1 MIRGGEFQTYE
12 IIDEDDPMYE
22 LVFQNNDI
30 QSLRE
35 ALRSKTICIS
45 DRSAVHGYT
54 ILQVRIS
61 FFTGGLES
69 HRKYNAK
76 KPQTAVQHDYPA
88 LVKELL
94 VHGADPH
101 ASNA

>member
-1 MIRGGEFQTYE
+1 MIFKVCVKLFEARLSVSQT
-12 IIDEDDPMYE
+12 D
-22 LVFQNNDI
+22 LLFT
-30 QSLRE
+30 
-35 ALRSKTICIS
+35 ALQILHVCIS
-45 DRSAVHGYT
+45 F
-54 ILQVRIS
+54 L
-61 FFTGGLES
+61 TGSLES

-88 LVKELL
+88 MVKELL

>member
-1 MIRGGEFQTYE
+1 MITGGELQTYD

-22 LVFQNNDI
+22 LVLQNSDI
-30 QSLRE
+30 QSLRQ

-45 DRSAVHGYT
+45 DRSAIHGCT
-54 ILQVRIS
+54 ILHVCVS
-61 FFTGGLES
+61 FLTGSLEI

-76 KPQTAVQHDYPA
+76 KPQTAIQHDYPA
-88 LVKELL
+88 MVKELL
-94 VHGADPH
+94 VHGVDPY